1 MKSSDVTNWLVK
13 EIALLVGRNPEG
25 LDIREPFSSYGLDSA
40 KSMLLSGE
48 LSAAL
53 DIPVSPTIFWDY
65 PSIQELSLYLC
76 ERGAKRNN
84 EVAAASSIAPDQRES
99 IAIVG
104 MGCRFPGISGVGEFW
119 EHLLRG
125 TDAIRE
131 YPLDREKLGEVKV
144 DRHGGYLDGIDG
156 FDYPFFHISYREAIR
171 MDPQQRLLLEVAW
184 EALMDA
190 GISPELWAN
199 TRSGVFIGISN
210 SDYGRRELEAAD
222 GFHIHSVMGGAL
234 CIAANRLSYFL
245 GLHGPSMAIDTA
257 CSSSLVAVHQA
268 CHSIWSGESQQAI
281 AGGVNVIL
289 SNGVTSSLVKAG
301 MLASDDRC
309 KTFDAQADGYVR
321 GEGCGVVILKPL
333 SKALQDGDDVYA
345 VIPGSALNQ
354 DGRSNGI
361 TAPNQSAQ
369 EKLLFSAYAQAGIQ
383 PSQIGYIEA
392 HGTGTFLGDPIEVK
406 ALGQVLSNGRQ
417 ADDPIY
423 LGSVKSN
430 IGHLE
435 SAAGI
440 AGLIKTALIMRHEV
454 VPPNLHFHTWNPEI
468 PRAGFPFLVPIKCEA
483 LKPGD
488 DVYGGV
494 SSFGFGGTNAHIVL
508 GKPPLVRNVDD
519 TSEMEP
525 FVFTLSAA
533 RKDGLSLLAQ
543 KYVDWLQKAEKCDL
557 PAIGAALLRGR
568 KHHEHRL
575 AIAVSSK
582 ESLIAALQ
590 DYVGASE
597 SSPLW
602 LYGYVGSQPTEA
614 VFCFGDYDG
623 ENLED
628 TGEEVTINDA
638 VFRHS
643 YFVVKQLYRHLTDEP
658 LQNESKFN
666 VFAKQYAYA
675 QMLRQWGITPQ
686 VCMGEGLGRLTADV
700 MDGRLSLVQA
710 IECLVRGE
718 PMDVGQLEMGA
729 GVNGITICLLSVP
742 SRVTQ
747 CRSTVIVSE
756 CRDELAWLQLQC
768 DLYAKGLFVPEGF
781 ARTRKLSHML
791 PTYPWHHQSC
801 WKTTIA
807 NAGEP
812 NDITCFC

>member
-13 EIALLVGRNPEG
+13 EIALLVGRHPEE

-40 KSMLLSGE
+40 KVMLLSGE
-48 LSAAL
+48 LGAAL
-53 DIPVSPTIFWDY
+53 DIPISPTVFWDY
-65 PSIQELSLYLC
+65 PTIQELSFYLC
-76 ERGAKRNN
+76 ERGLRGND
-84 EVAAASSIAPDQRES
+84 EVATASSIAPDQRES

-104 MGCRFPGISGVGEFW
+104 MGCRFPGITGVGEFW

-125 TDAIRE
+125 TDAVRE
-131 YPLDREKLGEVKV
+131 YPADREKLGEVKV
-144 DRHGGYLDGIDG
+144 DRQGGYLDGIDG
-156 FDYPFFHISYREAIR
+156 FDYPFFHMSYREAIR
-171 MDPQQRLLLEVAW
+171 MDPQQRLLLEVTW

-199 TRSGVFIGISN
+199 TQSGVFIGISN

-289 SNGVTSSLVKAG
+289 SNGVTSSLAEAG

-333 SKALQDGDDVYA
+333 TKALQDGDDIYA

-369 EKLLFSAYAQAGIQ
+369 EKLLLSAYARAGIQ

-417 ADDPIY
+417 ADDLIY

-440 AGLIKTALIMRHEV
+440 AGLIKTALIMKHEV

-468 PRAGFPFLVPIKCEA
+468 PRTGFPFLVPVKCEA
-483 LKPGD
+483 LKLGE
-488 DVYGGV
+488 DVYAGV

-508 GKPPLVRNVDD
+508 GKPPLVRNVDQ

-543 KYVDWLQKAEKCDL
+543 KYVDWLQKAEKYDL
-557 PAIGAALLRGR
+557 PAMGAALSRGR

-575 AIAVSSK
+575 AIVVSSK
-582 ESLIAALQ
+582 ESLITALQ
-590 DYVGASE
+590 DYVRAFE
-597 SSPLW
+597 SSSLW
-602 LYGYVGSQPTEA
+602 HYGYVASQPAEA
-614 VFCFGDYDG
+614 VFWFGDYDG
-623 ENLED
+623 GNPGD
-628 TGEEVTINDA
+628 TGEEVIINDP
-638 VFRHS
+638 VFRQS
-643 YFVVKQLYRHLTDEP
+643 YFVVTQLYRNLADDTFQQEG
-658 LQNESKFN
+658 KFN
-666 VFAKQYAYA
+666 AFAKQYAYA
-675 QMLRQWGITPQ
+675 QMLRHWGITPKSC
-686 VCMGEGLGRLTADV
+686 VGEGIGRLTADV
-700 MDGRLSLVQA
+700 LDGRLSLVQA
-710 IECLVRGE
+710 AQSLVHGE
-718 PMDVGQLEMGA
+718 PTDLGQLEI
-729 GVNGITICLLSVP
+729 GVDFKDIAICLLTVP
-742 SRVTQ
+742 PGVAQ
-747 CRSTVIVSE
+747 YANTVIVIE
-756 CRDELAWLQLQC
+756 CRDELACLQVQC
-768 DLYAKGLFVPEGF
+768 DLYTKGLLVPTGS
-781 ARTRKLSHML
+781 ARTRKLPHML

-807 NAGEP
+807 NAEEP
-812 NDITCFC
+812 NNITCFC